1 MFVVLLFP
9 GLPATC
15 VCFVNVCARAVVVT
29 CTNHHAKIITI
40 FTSTFQWNYPC
51 RTTTLLHRNQR
62 AISDVLLGVWDAALL
77 QALAGGAANNHD
89 EQVGDGEG
97 GAVATSGLGQWRRRS
112 PHVGTR
118 CVVLHNVKRKN
129 PEYART
135 AEAHLPQRRLGSGCR
150 RSRRKYKLTSRR
162 QPSQSTRCGRGH
174 VERVSRSVMQPSH
187 TQAQRGCAPCGWH
200 GGHGTPRACGGVVR
214 LHCRRRRHM
223 PRRSA
228 NGVHCRTY
236 GCR

>member
-1 MFVVLLFP
+1 MPKSSPFSHRP
-9 GLPATC
+9 SNG
-15 VCFVNVCARAVVVT
+15 
-29 CTNHHAKIITI
+29 IIRVA
-40 FTSTFQWNYPC
+40 PL
-51 RTTTLLHRNQR
+51 RRNQR

-135 AEAHLPQRRLGSGCR
+135 AEAHR
-150 RSRRKYKLTSRR
+150 
-162 QPSQSTRCGRGH
+162 
-174 VERVSRSVMQPSH
+174 
-187 TQAQRGCAPCGWH
+187 
-200 GGHGTPRACGGVVR
+200 
-214 LHCRRRRHM
+214 
-223 PRRSA
+223 
-228 NGVHCRTY
+228 
-236 GCR
+236 